1 MDYNKDTVK
10 VALNTESNAR
20 ANVKDKVD
28 ISDQSWKAR
37 MVSSAEEYRFL
48 AIDTE
53 TSIRRRYTLET
64 DVVEVTKVEDD
75 GSSQLKVTAASH
87 GFSNSDNIVLGG
99 FSNESINV
107 QGTVSSKTDDTFV
120 VTEIA
125 WSSDYTGDTG
135 YIAKVSDSI
144 TDDELR
150 IQPDQIITERIPFGM
165 KGNYYPKKDTET
177 GSSTYYEDFVIV
189 VHFKQVTSE
198 SSSYLY
204 LEEK

>member
-10 VALNTESNAR
+10 SALNRDTN
-20 ANVKDKVD
+20 NQYNIKNKID
-28 ISDQSWKAR
+28 ISDQSWEAR
-37 MVSSAEEYRFL
+37 MVPSAEEYRFL

-125 WSSDYTGDTG
+125 WSSDYTRYGLH
-135 YIAKVSDSI
+135 S
-144 TDDELR
+144 
-150 IQPDQIITERIPFGM
+150 
-165 KGNYYPKKDTET
+165 
-177 GSSTYYEDFVIV
+177 
-189 VHFKQVTSE
+189 
-198 SSSYLY
+198 
-204 LEEK
+204 

>member
-53 TSIRRRYTLET
+53 TSIRRRYTKET

-75 GSSQLKVTAASH
+75 RSSQLKVTAASH

-135 YIAKVSDSI
+135 YIAKLSDPI
-144 TDDELR
+144 TDDEVPALAFSITSEKIPR
-150 IQPDQIITERIPFGM
+150 GKLPD
-165 KGNYYPKKDTET
+165 YYPEKDNTD
-177 GSSTYYEDFVIV
+177 GSTTYYEDAVLVI
-189 VHFKQVTSE
+189 HFKQVTSA
-198 SSSYLY
+198 SSKSLY
-204 LEEK
+204 IRER